1 MAVNTN
7 FYATLNEL
15 MSRAASGV
23 VTEVV
28 DYDSFCK
35 AGKALSQMSGS
46 DLANEFLSPL
56 MNKVQKTIMERP
68 SYIGSLVDM
77 YKGTLDYGVL
87 EVIMGS
93 FYSMTQSCFDGA
105 GTLVDGQTYTDQFT
119 VSLPD
124 RIASLYYTES
134 SSFDRDITIRDTDL
148 RGAFTSPEKMDA
160 FIAGIFTDIAN
171 SLEFAKE
178 QGRLGAFDAVVADVY
193 ANGTSES
200 ADETA
205 GVQVYNMLSIYNAK
219 MGTSLTA
226 SDCMYSDSFIR
237 FLVSSIRDIA
247 LLMEKPSSKFNL
259 HGVDAT
265 PWVTF
270 TPASYRKLKIS
281 SLFEKAIRVSV
292 IDAFNKEEALLTMD
306 YETLPYWQDID
317 KRLSITIPDTSDP
330 DPDNWTESDSNPIV
344 AVMYDDRALGEMTQI
359 EATESTRN
367 AKRMYTN
374 YHWHINKMYW
384 RCMYANACIF
394 VLA

>member
-1 MAVNTN
+1 MAVNNN

-15 MSRAASGV
+15 MQRAANGTV
-23 VTEVV
+23 DAVV

-35 AGKALSQMSGS
+35 AGKALSSLSAGE
-46 DLANEFLSPL
+46 LANEFLTPL
-56 MNKVQKTIMERP
+56 MNKVQKTIMDRP

-77 YKGTLDYGVL
+77 YKGTLDYGIL
-87 EVIMGS
+87 EIIMGT
-93 FYSMTQSCFDGA
+93 FYSMSQSFFDG
-105 GTLVDGQTYTDQFT
+105 GSLVDGQTYTDQFKVT
-119 VSLPD
+119 LPKVEAMYITD
-124 RIASLYYTES
+124 SN
-134 SSFDRDITIRDTDL
+134 SFDRDITIQDTDL

-178 QGRLGAFDAVVADVY
+178 QGRLGAFDAMVADVY
-193 ANGTSES
+193 ANGTDEDE
-200 ADETA
+200 DETA
-205 GVQVYNMLSIYNAK
+205 GVQVYKMLSIYNTK
-219 MGTSLTA
+219 MDTNLTA
-226 SDCMYSDSFIR
+226 ADCMYSDSFIR

-259 HGVDAT
+259 HGADQT
-265 PWVTF
+265 PFITF
-270 TPASYRKLKIS
+270 TPGEYRRLKIS

-306 YETLPYWQDID
+306 YESLPYWQDID
-317 KRLSITIPDTSDP
+317 KRLTVTIPDTSDE
-330 DPDNWTESDSNPIV
+330 DPTKWTEADSAPIV
-344 AVMYDDRALGEMTQI
+344 AVMYDDRALGEMTQL

-374 YHWHINKMYW
+374 YHWHVNKLYF
-384 RCMYANACIF
+384 RNQYANCCLF

>member
-23 VTEVV
+23 VDEVV

-35 AGKALSQMSGS
+35 AGKVLSNMSGS
-46 DLANEFLSPL
+46 DLANEFLTPL
-56 MNKVQKTIMERP
+56 MNKVQKTISERP

-87 EVIMGS
+87 EIIMGT
-93 FYSMTQSCFDGA
+93 FYAMTQSCFDGD

-124 RIASLYYTES
+124 VKALYYTTS
-134 SSFDRDITIRDTDL
+134 SSFDRDLTIRDTDL
-148 RGAFTSPEKMDA
+148 KGAFTSPEKMDA

-178 QGRLGAFDAVVADVY
+178 QGRLGAFDGVVADVY
-193 ANGTSES
+193 ANGSSES

-205 GVQVYNMLSIYNAK
+205 GVQVYNMLSIYNSK

-259 HGVDAT
+259 HGADAT
-265 PWVTF
+265 PYITF
-270 TPASYRKLKIS
+270 TPGSYRKLKIS

-306 YETLPYWQDID
+306 YETLPYWQNID
-317 KRLSITIPDTSDP
+317 KRLSVTIPDTSDP
-330 DPDNWTESDSNPIV
+330 DPDNWTETDSNPIV
-344 AVMYDDRALGEMTQI
+344 AVMYDDRLLGEMTQI

-384 RCMYANACIF
+384 KCMYANCCIF